1 VKRAALISLIV
12 GAALAIVP
20 AAFAVEM
27 SDGGGVS
34 GVSQTV
40 TMAPTS
46 YQDALRTYGS
56 MSPAHQLGGGSEAV
70 TPLSQIDPAIRAVL
84 VRNSATHSVPL
95 TGKALA
101 DFYDTGAVVTSQP
114 SVPLTGKALADF
126 YDTGAVVTSQPFA
139 PVTGNVTDV
148 RGDGS
153 FVGQTDTLS
162 ATGTTQATSD
172 GSTSIDWSALIPA
185 ILLSILLLATA
196 SAVVTRRRHQLSV

>member
-56 MSPAHQLGGGSEAV
+56 ISPAHQLGGGSEAV

-84 VRNSATHSVPL
+84 VRNSATH
-95 TGKALA
+95 
-101 DFYDTGAVVTSQP
+101 